1 MELDEVKKELKPG
14 ITRSVLLTMLKTIMP
29 KIQKKLSCHNSPAP
43 VEGDQ
48 FVFPISSERESEQP
62 PSWAIELQNNFNNL
76 WARVES
82 NKSGCAEEEENQV
95 FAYDKRPNTD
105 KKKQSGCFV
114 CGKERHNKKDCYKR
128 KCDKCGGIG
137 HDAEA
142 CPSYRRDAGR
152 SSRPQQSR

>member
-62 PSWAIELQNNFNNL
+62 PSGPSSYKTTSIIFGHEWNQTNLAAQKKRRIRSLHMISALTRTKRNNL
-76 WARVES
+76 AVS
-82 NKSGCAEEEENQV
+82 SVA
-95 FAYDKRPNTD
+95 
-105 KKKQSGCFV
+105 
-114 CGKERHNKKDCYKR
+114 
-128 KCDKCGGIG
+128 
-137 HDAEA
+137 
-142 CPSYRRDAGR
+142 RRDTTKKTATRGNVTNVEE
-152 SSRPQQSR
+152 